1 MWESPAIDQ
10 ADAYGK
16 DLLSKAK
23 LTEVEKFHLLR
34 GISVTIVGV
43 RVNGNAKSSKEEM
56 AAKMLTLYKE
66 RVEMDLQIHKNG
78 IAANLTAE
86 MMMKR
91 CGPGAPKKLTK
102 RRKEAI
108 ERAEVKAAKRKVAAA
123 DPELM
128 SALECS
134 DLFLAIKYETNNV
147 YNPIWVKSLNKNGD
161 IPSGVQLADLIA
173 SGSPVPIMIL
183 L

>member
-1 MWESPAIDQ
+1 
-10 ADAYGK
+10 
-16 DLLSKAK
+16 
-23 LTEVEKFHLLR
+23 
-34 GISVTIVGV
+34 
-43 RVNGNAKSSKEEM
+43 
-56 AAKMLTLYKE
+56 
-66 RVEMDLQIHKNG
+66 
-78 IAANLTAE
+78 

-102 RRKEAI
+102 RRKEAN

-161 IPSGVQLADLIA
+161 IPSGVQLADFIETVREESFNAKEVKRIEYLVVGRKRTGTVI
-173 SGSPVPIMIL
+173 
-183 L
+183 

>member
-1 MWESPAIDQ
+1 
-10 ADAYGK
+10 
-16 DLLSKAK
+16 
-23 LTEVEKFHLLR
+23 
-34 GISVTIVGV
+34 
-43 RVNGNAKSSKEEM
+43 
-56 AAKMLTLYKE
+56 
-66 RVEMDLQIHKNG
+66 
-78 IAANLTAE
+78 

-134 DLFLAIKYETNNV
+134 DLFLAIK
-147 YNPIWVKSLNKNGD
+147 
-161 IPSGVQLADLIA
+161 
-173 SGSPVPIMIL
+173 
-183 L
+183 